1 MHATPNGRLLADLD
15 CNGWPQAGRNR
26 ALRDVR
32 RAWAVHLCGDQ
43 HLAVVVKH
51 GIDAPGDAPYGFTS
65 PALVNT
71 IYGRWWHPLD
81 EKPGPNAVP
90 GSPLPWTG
98 DFKDG
103 LGNHISMLAYANPP
117 DVRNERQR
125 ADGYGLVRF
134 NRKTRKITFECWP
147 RFSDVKQGNKAQFPG
162 WPITVD
168 MDANDG
174 RTVAGWLPE
183 LRFRGF
189 ADPVVQVVEEATGE
203 ILYTVRARGR
213 SFQPRVYARG
223 RYTVKLGRDQPDGP
237 ILAGLQA
244 KPKPDAGRMDVGI

>member
-1 MHATPNGRLLADLD
+1 MSDPNVRLNRLPVFEDHHGRPERWTGLWVDGLAAAPRTFSAADLEALANARLTD
-15 CNGWPQAGRNR
+15 DFRCEEGWRVDQQAWEGVSL
-26 ALRDVR
+26 AELLQVVR
-32 RAWAVHLCGDQ
+32 
-43 HLAVVVKH
+43 
-51 GIDAPGDAPYGFTS
+51 
-65 PALVNT
+65 
-71 IYGRWWHPLD
+71 
-81 EKPGPNAVP
+81 
-90 GSPLPWTG
+90 PLPT
-98 DFKDG
+98 
-103 LGNHISMLAYANPP
+103 ARYAQ
-117 DVRNERQR
+117 V
-125 ADGYGLVRF
+125 AA
-134 NRKTRKITFECWP
+134 KITFECWP